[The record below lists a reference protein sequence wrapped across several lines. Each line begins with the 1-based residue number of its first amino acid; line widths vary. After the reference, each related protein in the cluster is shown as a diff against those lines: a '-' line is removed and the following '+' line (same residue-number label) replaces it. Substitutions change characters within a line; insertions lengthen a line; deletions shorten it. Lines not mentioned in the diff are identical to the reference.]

1 MSALVQAQGVVR
13 RFGSVTAVDGV
24 SLDLLE
30 NEFFALLGPSGC
42 GKTTLL
48 RLIAGFEQPD
58 AGRIVIEGRDL
69 TGVRPRHRPVN
80 LMFQSYALFPHMTV
94 AANVAY
100 GLEMERLPK
109 AEIARRVGEVLEI
122 TALGALAKRKPDRLS
137 GGQRQRVALA
147 RALVKR
153 PKVLLL
159 DEPLAAL
166 DRQLREQMQLELK
179 RLQHEVGITFCIV
192 THDQEEAL
200 VMADRIALMQAGRI
214 AQLGPPQTLYEAPAS
229 RFVAGFIGRMNFFEG
244 QAVAEGLQHPTLG
257 LLRGALPPDLSPGQP
272 ASLAVRPER
281 LLVGQAAEG
290 LANRLQVTLQEIAYR
305 GGDLLLQL
313 QLPGDTE
320 QLEARLSVT
329 QGPFDLTPGQSLV
342 LGWQAEDSRI
352 LPGDPTSLT

>member
-1 MSALVQAQGVVR
+1 MSALVSVEQVVR
-13 RFGSVTAVDGV
+13 SFGSVTAVDAV
-24 SLDLLE
+24 SLDLAE

-58 AGRIVIEGRDL
+58 SGRILIAGQDVTQI
-69 TGVRPRHRPVN
+69 RPRQRPVN

-109 AEIARRVGEVLEI
+109 AEIRRRVGEVLEI
-122 TALGALAKRKPDRLS
+122 AALTELARRKPEQLS

-200 VMADRIALMQAGRI
+200 VMADRVALMQAGRI
-214 AQLGPPQTLYEAPAS
+214 AQLGPPQELYEHPATH
-229 RFVAGFIGRMNFFEG
+229 FVASFIGRMNFFEG
-244 QAVAEGLQHPTLG
+244 TVTAEGLQHPSLG
-257 LLRGALPPDLSPGQP
+257 LLHGARPPDLAIGES

-281 LLVGQAAEG
+281 LALDAEDK
-290 LANRLQVTLQEIAYR
+290 ANRLSGRVQEISYR
-305 GGDLLLQL
+305 GGDLLIQVAV
-313 QLPGDTE
+313 QG
-320 QLEARLSVT
+320 LEEPLTARLGIETLSKNPEVGAAIT
-329 QGPFDLTPGQSLV
+329 
-342 LGWQAEDSRI
+342 LGWSADHSR
-352 LPGDPTSLT
+352 LLSNG

>member
-1 MSALVQAQGVVR
+1 MSALVAVEQAVR
-13 RFGSVTAVDGV
+13 RFGSVTAVDAV
-24 SLDLLE
+24 SLALAE

-48 RLIAGFEQPD
+48 RLIAGFERPD
-58 AGRIVIEGRDL
+58 SGRIMIAGQDM
-69 TGVRPRHRPVN
+69 TQVRPRQRPVN

-109 AEIARRVGEVLEI
+109 SEIRHRVGEVLEI
-122 TALGALAKRKPDRLS
+122 AELSALAKRKPEQLS

-200 VMADRIALMQAGRI
+200 VMADRVALMQAGRI
-214 AQLGPPQTLYEAPAS
+214 AQLGPPQELYEHPATH
-229 RFVAGFIGRMNFFEG
+229 FVASFIGRMNFFAG
-244 QAVAEGLQHPTLG
+244 KVVAEGLQHQSLG
-257 LLRGALPPDLSPGQP
+257 LLRGERPAELAVGDK

-281 LLVGQAAEG
+281 LSVDAADKD
-290 LANRLQVTLQEIAYR
+290 NRLSGAVREISYR
-305 GGDLLLQL
+305 GGDLLIQV
-313 QLPGDTE
+313 GVDG
-320 QLEARLSVT
+320 LEEPLTARLGIEALERIPEVGAAIT
-329 QGPFDLTPGQSLV
+329 
-342 LGWQAEDSRI
+342 LGWDATHSR
-352 LPGDPTSLT
+352 LLSNS